1 MDDLNFLAIAVAT
14 VVVLVISTVYYI
26 AWSKQLATLSPAYA
40 DVEANARPPAWKI
53 SVELIRSLVLAAVV
67 AKLSQLLDV
76 VDWTGALQL
85 GLALWVGFPI
95 VLWTGAVMWERVH
108 PRLAA
113 IHAGD
118 WLLKIL
124 VIVVIVVL
132 WR

>member
-1 MDDLNFLAIAVAT
+1 MDDLNFLAIAVAA
-14 VVVLVISTVYYI
+14 VVVLVVSTVYYI

-40 DVEANARPPAWKI
+40 DAEANARPPAWKV
-53 SVELIRSLVLAAVV
+53 SVELIRNLVLAAVV
-67 AKLSQLLDV
+67 AKLAQLLDV

-95 VLWTGAVMWERVH
+95 VLWTGAVMWERVQ
-108 PRLAA
+108 PKLAA

-124 VIVVIVVL
+124 VIAVIVAL